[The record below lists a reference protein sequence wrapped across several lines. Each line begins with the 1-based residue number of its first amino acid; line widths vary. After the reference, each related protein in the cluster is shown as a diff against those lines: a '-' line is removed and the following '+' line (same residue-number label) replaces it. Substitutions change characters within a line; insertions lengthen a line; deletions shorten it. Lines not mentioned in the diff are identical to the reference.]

1 MMKLHPTHI
10 EKHGKKEFVV
20 LPFDEYRA
28 LTELLLDYEDLKDLR
43 EAKAESKNETPVSLD
58 AAIHELGL

>member
-10 EKHGKKEFVV
+10 ENIARKNLSFF
-20 LPFDEYRA
+20 LLMNIA

-58 AAIHELGL
+58 EVIHELGL